1 MGRPGTLVQ
10 LPSARLVLPSQGS
23 PRHTSRAEPVSEPE
37 AMSTAAPAP
46 SPVAP
51 PAPAVPLPPALDH
64 AAVGNGR
71 VLALVSPSSAIE
83 WLCLPR
89 FDSPSVF
96 GRLLDREKGGVL
108 RILVGGQELAGEL
121 SYLRNTNIA
130 RCLFQDGDDR

>member
-1 MGRPGTLVQ
+1 
-10 LPSARLVLPSQGS
+10 
-23 PRHTSRAEPVSEPE
+23 
-37 AMSTAAPAP
+37 MSTAAPAP
-46 SPVAP
+46 SPLAP

-130 RCLFQDGDDR
+130 RCLFQDGDDRWEVIDFAPRLPHGLSVRV